1 MAFKIQGVDFFS
13 DARNLVDVNLAGI
26 TTALNVGPS
35 GAETFTVDGFSGIA
49 TANGLKVGNSVVF
62 DGETTD
68 IDAEALTTQLASA
81 SAIKTY
87 VDAEVS
93 NATGGSGDFNGTNVD
108 ITGTLDVDGA
118 STFGSTVTFDKTDS
132 GTVGFKV
139 GNAGQ
144 EISSIDTD
152 ASLGGVGAADSAL
165 PTQLAVKTYVDNQFA
180 DQNTFEFSV
189 EGNTEQSLDLTGDS
203 IDFIGGNNLTAGL
216 TVNGVTGDQTYELT
230 FDLDDDVTIGNSLT
244 VTTSFGFDG
253 GQQISSIVTE
263 GDGLSSSDNDT
274 SIPTTAAV
282 LAAITSGVS
291 GGAPTIALN
300 DSGNTSGQ
308 YYLPLS
314 SSVGTGD
321 QQGLVT
327 DDTLYYDPATGQL
340 NANEFNS
347 LSDIRYKENIE
358 LIESPMAKIEALR
371 GVTYSWKSN
380 GNASAG
386 IIAQEVQAVMPE
398 LITETEEKMTVNY
411 NGLTGLLIEAVKE
424 LSAEVAALK
433 AAQ

>member
-26 TTALNVGPS
+26 TTALNVGPN

-108 ITGTLDVDGA
+108 ITGNLDVDGTG
-118 STFGSTVTFDKTDS
+118 TFGSTVTFDNTDL

-152 ASLGGVGAADSAL
+152 VSLGGVGAADSAL

-203 IDFIGGNNLTAGL
+203 IDFIGGNNLSATLA
-216 TVNGVTGDQTYELT
+216 VNGVTGDQTYELT
-230 FDLDDDVTIGNSLT
+230 FDLDDDVTIGNNLT

-253 GQQISSIVTE
+253 GQTVSSIVTE
-263 GDGLSSSDNDT
+263 ADGLSSSDNDT

-282 LAAITSGVS
+282 LDAITSGVS
-291 GGAPTIALN
+291 GGAPTIELN

-314 SSVGTGD
+314 SSVGTGA
-321 QQGLVT
+321 QQSLVT